1 MVQSVR
7 PFLMFQGGKAEEAM
21 GLYVSLI
28 PNTKITEIAHFGPDG
43 PGAEGTVRRSLLNIA
58 GQEVMCFDSP
68 VKHAFD
74 FTASFSFFIECSSM
88 KNENEAVKSNA
99 RLAGLSKH
107 ITSWPAMFRSDAAPC
122 LRRPVQAEV
131 RDLRDLQ
138 CSG

>member
-74 FTASFSFFIECSSM
+74 FTASFSFFIECSS
-88 KNENEAVKSNA
+88 NEELE
-99 RLAGLSKH
+99 RLAAGLGEGGAVYMPLGNYGFSQRFAWVGDRFGV
-107 ITSWPAMFRSDAAPC
+107 SWQLNLA
-122 LRRPVQAEV
+122 
-131 RDLRDLQ
+131 
-138 CSG
+138 